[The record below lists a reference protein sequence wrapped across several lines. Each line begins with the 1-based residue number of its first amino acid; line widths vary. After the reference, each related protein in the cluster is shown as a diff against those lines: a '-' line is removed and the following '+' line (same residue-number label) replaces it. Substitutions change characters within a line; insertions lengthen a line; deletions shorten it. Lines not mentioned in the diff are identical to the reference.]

1 MKMKIRDVSEVIEEN
16 GAEPAKFDCEGAE
29 ESLVHIPAEMLRKIE
44 YYIIEVHA
52 PEIRR
57 VIFEKF
63 QNAGFTLEKETPK
76 LPQFSVLALKRT
88 T

>member
-63 QNAGFTLEKETPK
+63 QNAGFTLKKETPK
-76 LPQFSVLALKRT
+76 PPQFSVLALKRT